1 MDDYGKELPF
11 NIIPSDDL
19 FETVT
24 VFMENQ
30 KTQLHG
36 KMIRTFTHGK
46 N

>member
-11 NIIPSDDL
+11 NIIPSDNL
-19 FETVT
+19 FDVVT
-24 VFMENQ
+24 AFTENKKIQ
-30 KTQLHG
+30 AHG